1 MPSLVDIFNP
11 SFFMFLGILVL
22 VVALLVVYF
31 ETKMREQNHKMASM
45 LNLVTCMADEMNS
58 IKVHL
63 THQTANFGI
72 GGTGSQSQP
81 QHSSL
86 ETNNVHIVKT
96 DLIAVSDDDDDDD
109 SDNHSE
115 NSIEDD
121 DSDSESDSGSESNSE
136 DVKEVIE
143 IGGEV
148 NDIKVLKL
156 NLSIT
161 NNIND
166 IDIDENK
173 NVNDFEE
180 LGDLEFIDDEDDNS
194 SIGSLSVSSEDQDTE
209 QKNIDELDISTLNLK
224 SINISSLEEVKNS
237 DSIDY
242 KKLTLSKLRS
252 IVVEKELVADSSKL
266 KKNELLK
273 LLGAE

>member
-121 DSDSESDSGSESNSE
+121 DSESNSE

-252 IVVEKELVADSSKL
+252 IVVEKELVVDSSKL

-273 LLGAE
+273 MLGAE